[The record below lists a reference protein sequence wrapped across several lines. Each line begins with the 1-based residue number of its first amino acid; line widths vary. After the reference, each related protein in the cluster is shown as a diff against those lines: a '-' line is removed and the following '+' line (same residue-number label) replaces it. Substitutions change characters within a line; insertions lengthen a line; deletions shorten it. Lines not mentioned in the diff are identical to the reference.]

1 MLSNDYDYTIDKYL
15 VPKIR
20 LRCPIH
26 TKEQAQFVC
35 TEGSCKKHSV
45 ICRTCQYENDS
56 HYRDHKAQLKNI
68 DNYLVDI
75 INEMENFT
83 PVNRQILQEIYSQ
96 TPNLQKWQ
104 DDDEMHLRS
113 VEKHIQAQKSLI
125 DEEMGSLTQMIL
137 VNLDLIREKLYN
149 RLDNFYR
156 NYCDTFNKQKTS
168 LNENFGLA
176 KTFYLFINP
185 SNLAAKLQSEMPLQ
199 ASQFVSQLNKSI
211 EKAKTISQN
220 KQTFVTNF
228 RAINQQLNKM
238 TDNLPFY
245 LPSDQMSQQ
254 VQIIVKNVEQFFNK
268 NILFPEDAPP
278 SEQGGNQAAGIQQ
291 QLQPQSSSSSSSS
304 SNGQIMNQNNNNAN
318 NNNNNNNNNIS
329 NLNINGY
336 LNFAS
341 AAPPAA
347 QNNFVSN
354 NIQSNNNNGLNL
366 NRQSSNNQ
374 YSNNNNNVNV
384 SNNSGGKKQFK
395 ISKNGKQMQLKNAD
409 QNINIKPVKK
419 YQLEIPICSVCSISE
434 THYALASTGDSK
446 IKIFESSMKKMHT
459 FPAHSAPITCVTKI
473 KAIFDAF
480 SDQIIS
486 QPKHDLVTQQS
497 NINQGENRKKI
508 LIATCSQD
516 MSVLIQKYDLEK
528 QSQPIIYNKITSFTS
543 TPQFIVDIQDGIHIA
558 VGDSFGDIQVFNFHD
573 GKVVHQ
579 VKGKHNG
586 KILGIYL
593 IKSQKKLIVASDDTI
608 SIWKYSYLPVT
619 QSPVAQMD
627 RLYQDNLISD
637 SQLGRISCFIPSYRD
652 NLCFLGNNDGEIIIY
667 DLNSRRILS
676 RWNAHGKVPVLDF
689 CLFEFDGKR
698 DIGTLL
704 SIGLSD
710 KQIKT
715 WKITADDRNNFVIDD
730 PIILDGNSI
739 NDDIQSKN
747 KLQIVQTG
755 CPKLVIANERDKE
768 LLLYN
773 LIL

>member
-1 MLSNDYDYTIDKYL
+1 MLNNDYDYIIDKYL
-15 VPKIR
+15 VPKVK
-20 LRCPIH
+20 LRCPTH
-26 TKEQAQFVC
+26 NKEQAQFIC
-35 TEGSCKKHSV
+35 TDSSCKRQSI
-45 ICRTCQYENDS
+45 ICKSCQYENDS
-56 HYRDHKAQLKNI
+56 HFRDHKAQLKNI
-68 DNYLVDI
+68 DNYLVDT

-125 DEEMGSLTQMIL
+125 DEEMGALSSMLL
-137 VNLDLIREKLYN
+137 SNLDQIREKVYN
-149 RLDNFYR
+149 RLDSFYR

-185 SNLAAKLQSEMPLQ
+185 SNLAAKLQGEMPLQ
-199 ASQFVSQLNKSI
+199 ASQFVSQLNKAI

-220 KQTFVTNF
+220 KQTFVANF

-238 TDNLPFY
+238 TDNLPYY
-245 LPSDQMSQQ
+245 LPSDQMTQQ
-254 VQIIVKNVEQFFNK
+254 VSIICKNVEQFFNK
-268 NILFPEDAPP
+268 NILYPEDALPA
-278 SEQGGNQAAGIQQ
+278 EQGGNFAAGTQL

-304 SNGQIMNQNNNNAN
+304 SNGQVMNQ
-318 NNNNNNNNNIS
+318 NNNNNIS
-329 NLNINGY
+329 NLNVNNY
-336 LNFAS
+336 LNLAS
-341 AAPPAA
+341 AAPPTIPPL

-354 NIQSNNNNGLNL
+354 NIQSNNNNGLSL
-366 NRQSSNNQ
+366 NRQVSNNQ
-374 YSNNNNNVNV
+374 NNNNINV
-384 SNNSGGKKQFK
+384 SNNIGGKKQFK
-395 ISKNGKQMQLKNAD
+395 ICKNGKQMQLKNTE
-409 QNINIKPVKK
+409 QNISIKPVKK
-419 YQLEIPICSVCSISE
+419 YQLEIPICSVCSLSE

-446 IKIFESSMKKMHT
+446 IKIFESSLKKMHT

-473 KAIFDAF
+473 KAIFDTY

-486 QPKHDLVTQQS
+486 QPKHDLFNQQS
-497 NINQGENRKKI
+497 NIYNRENSKKI

-516 MSVLIQKYDLEK
+516 MSVLIQTYDLEK
-528 QSQPIIYNKITSFTS
+528 SSQPTIYNKITSFTS

-573 GKVVHQ
+573 GKIVHQ

-593 IKSQKKLIVASDDTI
+593 IKSQKKLIVASDDSI
-608 SIWKYSYLPVT
+608 SIWKYSYLSAV

-637 SQLGRISCFIPSYRD
+637 SQLGKISCFIPSYRD
-652 NLCFLGNNDGEIIIY
+652 NLCFLGNNDGDIIIY
-667 DLNSRRILS
+667 DLIGRRILS

-704 SIGLSD
+704 SVGLSD
-710 KQIKT
+710 KQIKI
-715 WKITADDRNNFVIDD
+715 WKITADDRNNFVTDD

-747 KLQIVQTG
+747 KLQIVQAS